1 MFDLSHLRCFVALA
15 EELHFGRAAA
25 RLNMTQPPLTRQLQQ
40 LEHIIG
46 TELMERSSRMV
57 RLTTAGKA
65 FLVDARAILRAAE
78 EAMVTARR
86 AALGEGGV
94 ITLGFIPATSYSLL
108 PRLVSFLADEMPQV
122 QFVLKEMVTANQA
135 EALGTGGID
144 AGILRLPIDLRGLE
158 AVTISHE
165 PFVVAVP
172 TGHALARPGVL
183 AVTDLD
189 RQPLIMYAPTESR
202 YHHDLVSSI
211 FRAAGITPNF
221 VQFAREIHTML
232 ALVGAG
238 IGVALVPAAA
248 GTLGFANVTLQ
259 QIALYPTV
267 FSELTLVWRKASDNP
282 ALRLFA
288 RQALPKFLRTLPKRT
303 DAR

>member
-1 MFDLSHLRCFVALA
+1 
-15 EELHFGRAAA
+15 
-25 RLNMTQPPLTRQLQQ
+25 MTQPPLTRQLQQ

-172 TGHALARPGVL
+172 SAHALARPGVL
-183 AVTDLD
+183 AVSDLD

-288 RQALPKFLRTLPKRT
+288 RQALPKFLRTLPRRI
-303 DAR
+303 DAL

>member
-1 MFDLSHLRCFVALA
+1 
-15 EELHFGRAAA
+15 
-25 RLNMTQPPLTRQLQQ
+25 MTQPPLTRQLQQ

-46 TELMERSSRMV
+46 TELMERSSRVV

-122 QFVLKEMVTANQA
+122 QFVLKEMVTASQA

-172 TGHALARPGVL
+172 SAHALARPGVL
-183 AVTDLD
+183 AVADLD

-288 RQALPKFLRTLPKRT
+288 RQALPKFLRTLPRRI

>member
-172 TGHALARPGVL
+172 SGHALARPGVL

-189 RQPLIMYAPTESR
+189 RQPLIMYAPAESR

-267 FSELTLVWRKASDNP
+267 FSELTLVWRKTSDNP
-282 ALRLFA
+282 ALRLFT
-288 RQALPKFLRTLPKRT
+288 RQTLPRFLRTFPGT
-303 DAR
+303 D

>member
-1 MFDLSHLRCFVALA
+1 
-15 EELHFGRAAA
+15 
-25 RLNMTQPPLTRQLQQ
+25 MTQPPLTRQLQQ

-172 TGHALARPGVL
+172 SGHALARPGVL

-189 RQPLIMYAPTESR
+189 RQPLIMYAPAESR

-267 FSELTLVWRKASDNP
+267 FSELTLVWRKTSDNP
-282 ALRLFA
+282 ALRLFT
-288 RQALPKFLRTLPKRT
+288 RQALPRFLRTFPGT
-303 DAR
+303 D

>member
-1 MFDLSHLRCFVALA
+1 
-15 EELHFGRAAA
+15 
-25 RLNMTQPPLTRQLQQ
+25 MTQPPLTRQLQQ

-172 TGHALARPGVL
+172 SAHALARPGVL
-183 AVTDLD
+183 AVADLD

-288 RQALPKFLRTLPKRT
+288 RQALPKFLRTLPRRI